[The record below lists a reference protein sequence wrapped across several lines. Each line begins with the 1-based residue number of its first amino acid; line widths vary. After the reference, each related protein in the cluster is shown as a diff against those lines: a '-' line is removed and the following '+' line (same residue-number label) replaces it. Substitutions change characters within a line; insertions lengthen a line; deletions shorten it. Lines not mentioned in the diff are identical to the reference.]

1 MKQTLTRLALT
12 LPVVWLVVSLVFLLI
27 HLVPG
32 DPILQMLGDS
42 ATVADV
48 SALRHQ
54 YGLDLPLGAQYI
66 HSWAGV
72 VHGDLGS
79 SIRLHDS
86 VGHLIVMRYPY
97 TLALAAT
104 ALVLSLVLALPAGI
118 MAAVRR
124 GRWVDQTLSVV
135 SLFGLSVPGIALGPV
150 LILIF
155 SVSLGWLPVSGA
167 SGGGAHGVIDW
178 HYLVLPSIAMGASL
192 AVILTRMVR
201 TAMLEELGQDYIRT
215 ARAKGLSDS
224 AVVCRRALPNALVP
238 IITVVGL
245 QFGALLAGA
254 IVTEKIFSW
263 PGLGRLMVDSISNRD
278 YALVQGCLLSIGLTY
293 VLVNLLTDVVYRWV
307 NRGCGDEGQGS
318 LRLPTPGVADA
329 CGRVPGNGWNLVV
342 GLLDPDGVV
351 IVEVN
356 DGAQRFT
363 VIKAILDVSIS
374 RETCESCLN
383 PGISADGFDFW
394 QSEVLHHTESFR
406 VGSEVGM
413 EEAVGTGIFI
423 GVGEGELIAEGI
435 LLEEAKGVA
444 DADIEVCSWHQT
456 GPVEVRSRHD
466 KEVC

>member
-1 MKQTLTRLALT
+1 MKQTLIRLALT

-42 ATVADV
+42 ATPADM

-54 YGLDLPLGAQYI
+54 YGLDQPLGVQYI
-66 HSWAGV
+66 HYWTGV

-86 VGHLIVMRYPY
+86 VGHLIAMRYPY
-97 TLALAAT
+97 TLVLAAT
-104 ALVLSLVLALPAGI
+104 ALILSLVLALPAGI
-118 MAAVRR
+118 LAAVRR
-124 GRWVDQTLSVV
+124 GRWVDQSLSVV

-167 SGGGAHGVIDW
+167 SSGGAHGVIDW

-192 AVILTRMVR
+192 AAILTRMVR

-215 ARAKGLSDS
+215 ARAKGLSET
-224 AVVCRRALPNALVP
+224 AIVCRHALPNALVP
-238 IITVVGL
+238 IVTVVGL

-293 VLVNLLTDVVYRWV
+293 VLVNLLTDLVYRWV
-307 NRGCGDEGQGS
+307 NPRM
-318 LRLPTPGVADA
+318 RA
-329 CGRVPGNGWNLVV
+329 
-342 GLLDPDGVV
+342 
-351 IVEVN
+351 
-356 DGAQRFT
+356 
-363 VIKAILDVSIS
+363 
-374 RETCESCLN
+374 
-383 PGISADGFDFW
+383 
-394 QSEVLHHTESFR
+394 
-406 VGSEVGM
+406 
-413 EEAVGTGIFI
+413 
-423 GVGEGELIAEGI
+423 
-435 LLEEAKGVA
+435 
-444 DADIEVCSWHQT
+444 
-456 GPVEVRSRHD
+456 
-466 KEVC
+466 